1 MLTYSIVWLTLAATV
16 IVIAMNRKTAPIE
29 DQGDVQTGETGKGVA
44 AFAVVYGLVLLA
56 GFVYVSWQHGLE
68 LIK

>member
-1 MLTYSIVWLTLAATV
+1 LTYSIVWLVLAATV
-16 IVIAMNRKTAPIE
+16 IVIAMNRKTVPVQ
-29 DQGDVQTGETGKGVA
+29 DRGDVQIGEPGKGVA
-44 AFAVVYGLVLLA
+44 VFAIAYGVALFA

>member
-1 MLTYSIVWLTLAATV
+1 MLTYSIVWLVLAATV
-16 IVIAMNRKTAPIE
+16 IVVAMNRRTAPVQ
-29 DQGDVQTGETGKGVA
+29 DRGDAQTSESGKGLAVL
-44 AFAVVYGLVLLA
+44 AFVYGAVLLA